1 MDLINMDVE
10 QRRQTLQELLH
21 EDIYTVTF
29 DKTDGSERV
38 MPCTLREDI
47 IPESAR
53 PQGTSRVRKNDVMS
67 VWAVESQ
74 GWRSFKLANVKSV
87 VKHEKPKTWIINLEE
102 DPETGDLVMPLPQEL
117 LDIQGWTPGDV
128 LEWDIE
134 ADSNSFT
141 LKKKDEKKSVI

>member
-1 MDLINMDVE
+1 MNLLDMDIE
-10 QRRQTLQELLH
+10 QRGQTLKELLRQGV
-21 EDIYTVTF
+21 YTVTF
-29 DKTDGSERV
+29 DKIDGTERV
-38 MPCTLREDI
+38 MPCTLNEGV
-47 IPESAR
+47 IPESAQPTGSGR
-53 PQGTSRVRKNDVMS
+53 SRSSDTLS

-87 VKHEKPKTWIINLEE
+87 VKHEKLKTWIINLEE

-134 ADSNSFT
+134 ADSNLFT

>member
-10 QRRQTLQELLH
+10 QRRQMLQELLH

-53 PQGTSRVRKNDVMS
+53 PQGTTRVRKNDVMS

-87 VKHEKPKTWIINLEE
+87 TKHEKPKTWIINLEE

-117 LDIQGWTPGDV
+117 LDIQGWVPGDV

-141 LKKKDEKKSVI
+141 LKKKDGQKTVI

>member
-1 MDLINMDVE
+1 MDLINLDVE

-21 EDIYTVTF
+21 KDIYTVTF
-29 DKTDGSERV
+29 DKTDGTERV

-74 GWRSFKLANVKSV
+74 SWRSFKLANVKSV

-141 LKKKDEKKSVI
+141 LKKKAEKKSVI